1 MRPLAAAINSEE
13 YLHKI
18 SPILFPSGF
27 RQRLIMVLQVYSDL
41 GVNRD
46 TIAMCG
52 YLCNVEK
59 WESFNREWE
68 SEMVRTG
75 LKDGPGYF
83 HMTDFNAKDGVYKPW
98 SQEKRDQC
106 FNQLLNIIDDLAAES
121 VIALGSA
128 VGVVR
133 SHYES
138 LTEDEKWRLGGSQF
152 GFCSSVLIGQ
162 TARALMEHGIFEPV
176 RYSFELGDECSGLV
190 VNEINGM
197 VSRGGEMGQYV
208 LAAELEDKRRFPGLQ
223 AADILAFEVCRYL
236 PIHFGVDDR
245 YPRHVITRLVG
256 QSPIRCVKRWFDA
269 PLLRK
274 FLNGMQ
280 TREIQDGAAELF
292 GD

>member
-46 TIAMCG
+46 TIAM
-52 YLCNVEK
+52 
-59 WESFNREWE
+59 F
-68 SEMVRTG
+68 
-75 LKDGPGYF
+75 
-83 HMTDFNAKDGVYKPW
+83 
-98 SQEKRDQC
+98 
-106 FNQLLNIIDDLAAES
+106 NIIDDLAAES